1 MEQYFTYLTERYNA
15 VFLRTSPEVLLAED
29 SYIAYIFRYNTLL
42 VKKKIINYNELSD
55 YLSRADIEELT
66 RWIEE
71 AKYSD
76 YIMDAPYFETYEDIY
91 FTVQNEAEMQR
102 GLDEIWGA
110 GALDIDALLGIY
122 ESDWECYRSSNG
134 LYLQY
139 HYPGN
144 GEYNTT
150 PYWGIKD
157 VSVDGSKAMLRSNC
171 ISEMGTDGG
180 EWVFVGG
187 TWKEKEYF
195 G

>member
-29 SYIAYIFRYNTLL
+29 SYIAYIFRYNTIL

-76 YIMDAPYFETYEDIY
+76 YIMHAPYFETYEDIY
-91 FTVQNEAEMQR
+91 C
-102 GLDEIWGA
+102 EI
-110 GALDIDALLGIY
+110 
-122 ESDWECYRSSNG
+122 ESSGSVR
-134 LYLQY
+134 LYAR
-139 HYPGN
+139 P
-144 GEYNTT
+144 GEYH
-150 PYWGIKD
+150 
-157 VSVDGSKAMLRSNC
+157 SVVPLLPDSMR